1 MEERTS
7 APICERGN
15 DLIAFLY
22 NEVDEREAQDFQRHL
37 ENCAVC
43 KLELAAFG
51 EIRDSVIAW
60 RQESLGIVPAGST
73 PAGNVA
79 ASTLSRAVENRK
91 PSAIVAIR
99 EFFSLSPMWM
109 KGAMACAS
117 VLFCILAGLALASL
131 RREPQAK
138 VVAGDRLYTE
148 QELKTKIE
156 AGVQAR
162 LQELMAEQQE
172 SQTATVPVKNSTP
185 ASGQRTA
192 EESRQSTRYPL
203 KPRRAPL
210 TRSERE
216 QLAADLRLILP
227 KEEAEID
234 LLGERINR

>member
-1 MEERTS
+1 MKERTS

-43 KLELAAFG
+43 KLEHATFG

-60 RQESLGIVPAGST
+60 RQESLGIVPARSTAAGSL
-73 PAGNVA
+73 A
-79 ASTLSRAVENRK
+79 APSLSRAVEGPK

-99 EFFSLSPMWM
+99 EFFNLSPMWM

-117 VLFCILAGLALASL
+117 VLFCIFAGLAVARL
-131 RREPQAK
+131 RQQPEAN
-138 VVAGDRLYTE
+138 VVANNKLYTE

-162 LQELMAEQQE
+162 LQELKAEQQE
-172 SQTATVPVKNSTP
+172 PQTATVATRNGPRAPGKRIVD
-185 ASGQRTA
+185 
-192 EESRQSTRYPL
+192 ESRQSARYTP

-227 KEEAEID
+227 KDEADID
-234 LLGERINR
+234 LLDEGINR